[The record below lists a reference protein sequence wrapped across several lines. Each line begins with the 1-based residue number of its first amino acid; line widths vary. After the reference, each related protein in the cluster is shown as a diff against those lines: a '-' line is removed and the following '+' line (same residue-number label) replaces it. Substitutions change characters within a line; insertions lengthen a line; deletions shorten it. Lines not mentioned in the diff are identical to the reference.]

1 MIDSSDKFSCCGCGA
16 CVQSCPQGCISLHE
30 DREGFLYPAV
40 LIDNC
45 LECGSCEAVCP
56 MLGERSGI
64 KPEAVFAAKA
74 SSDSIRKNSSSGGV
88 FYLLASS
95 VIEKG
100 GIVFGARFNES
111 WEVEHGW
118 ADTIDGLRS
127 FMGSKYVQSKI
138 GNTYAEAE
146 SFLTKGR
153 RVLFSG
159 TPCQIAGLQSFLKK
173 RYDGLLLVGIVCHGV
188 PSPMV
193 WRDYLSFICQKYSR
207 ESKREK
213 RSENDENNRIPS
225 IKSISFRDK
234 TDGWKQYGF
243 TMTLQKSDNHFGE
256 MNRTSESKGRS
267 IVIHENHRNNLFMR
281 GFLSN
286 LFLRPSCY
294 QCKFKG
300 GRCGAD
306 IILGDFWGVQSILP
320 EVDDDKGVSLVLT
333 NTENAINIIRRL
345 GIQLHEVS
353 YQVAFL
359 KNPCLENSVR
369 KPTDRDLFFEQYNK
383 FGVTIIEKYLSNN
396 KPTVLSKI
404 KRRFRQVLAKVLNR

>member
-1 MIDSSDKFSCCGCGA
+1 
-16 CVQSCPQGCISLHE
+16 
-30 DREGFLYPAV
+30 
-40 LIDNC
+40 
-45 LECGSCEAVCP
+45 
-56 MLGERSGI
+56 
-64 KPEAVFAAKA
+64 
-74 SSDSIRKNSSSGGV
+74 
-88 FYLLASS
+88 
-95 VIEKG
+95 
-100 GIVFGARFNES
+100 
-111 WEVEHGW
+111 
-118 ADTIDGLRS
+118 
-127 FMGSKYVQSKI
+127 
-138 GNTYAEAE
+138 
-146 SFLTKGR
+146 
-153 RVLFSG
+153 
-159 TPCQIAGLQSFLKK
+159 
-173 RYDGLLLVGIVCHGV
+173 
-188 PSPMV
+188 
-193 WRDYLSFICQKYSR
+193 
-207 ESKREK
+207 
-213 RSENDENNRIPS
+213 
-225 IKSISFRDK
+225 
-234 TDGWKQYGF
+234 
-243 TMTLQKSDNHFGE
+243 
-256 MNRTSESKGRS
+256 
-267 IVIHENHRNNLFMR
+267 MR